1 MLLDLSTVY
10 ALSTM
15 WAIPLALGTA
25 LGFLI
30 DFASPHVRTRV
41 HSAFARTLLVVLI
54 TSVLVALPII
64 FLGYDLSNP
73 TDADGLR
80 LWMLWT
86 GLLIGYVASAIAR
99 GKIGR
104 GRD

>member
-1 MLLDLSTVY
+1 
-10 ALSTM
+10 M
-15 WAIPLALGTA
+15 WAIPLALGAA

-30 DFASPHVRTRV
+30 GFASPHVRTRV
-41 HSAFARTLLVVLI
+41 RSAVARTLLVVLI
-54 TSVLVALPII
+54 TPVVVALPIVL
-64 FLGYDLSNP
+64 FGYDLSNP

-86 GLLIGYVASAIAR
+86 GLLIGYVASAIAS
-99 GKIGR
+99 GKVGR